1 MEITSTVITRTA
13 RHSTPSA
20 QFAIEYTVIDGGL
33 DRIQLNIF
41 TPPASVQSLGEDTAQ
56 EQEQDTEQVPAA
68 SPQGE
73 YLGAVYYDG
82 HSVSC
87 SLPWRED
94 LAGLFTTA
102 AGFIGQ
108 ILEETPVLA
117 AQQGSEEALNKSR

>member
-20 QFAIEYTVIDGGL
+20 QFAIEYTVIDEGL

-41 TPPASVQSLGEDTAQ
+41 APPAAVRPLGEDAAQ
-56 EQEQDTEQVPAA
+56 EQEADPAA

-94 LAGLFTTA
+94 LAEIFATA

-108 ILEETPVLA
+108 ILGETPVLA
-117 AQQGSEEALNKSR
+117 AQHGSEEAQNKSR